1 MLNRVILMG
10 RITQDLELKQT
21 TGGTSVLSFSVAVDR
36 NFVRQGEERQTD
48 FINCVAWRQQ
58 AEFIS
63 KYFGKGRMIALEGNL
78 RTRTYDDRNGTKHY
92 VTEVFVDSVSFTGE
106 KAQQSGNSSYSGSYS
121 NSYSNQNSAPRQA
134 SQPAYNEPSQ
144 KPIAIGDLDDFEEI
158 LGDDGVPF

>member
-1 MLNRVILMG
+1 MLNRGILMG

-36 NFVRQGEERQTD
+36 NFVKQGEERQTD

-63 KYFGKGRMIALEGNL
+63 KY
-78 RTRTYDDRNGTKHY
+78 
-92 VTEVFVDSVSFTGE
+92 
-106 KAQQSGNSSYSGSYS
+106 
-121 NSYSNQNSAPRQA
+121 SAPRQA